1 MSGDGEKDGNAT
13 RSKDGVPSWNGEASS
28 YTAYE
33 EAALLWEQGMVY
45 SKRYTAAPRLMAELS
60 GAAKRLVAGKPAS
73 EVAHVGGVRILLD
86 YLRKALGKPRVNEV
100 TDLLS
105 RYFKGT
111 RRRQGESMNDYI
123 TRKSEAFLRVSQ
135 ALKRVQPYYQ
145 RKKTTAPLPNL
156 GRRTSDLSSHWGSG
170 GWSRQQT
177 DTDDYQDDEEDDQIE
192 EPAGDAPHPRST
204 DAQARRSSW
213 GSGWDSWGSDWDS
226 WRWGRPHW
234 DSWSSEWHWG
244 GPTWSTTTW
253 SGATTLTSAWDTID
267 TIEDEQVLPSFIQG
281 WYLLMDAALDS
292 NERNLIL
299 TAINGDF
306 TPGRVAQELRNQFP
320 EGDLRRKD
328 NHRRPHAFMGIAED
342 DMDLEEPELMGMFGD
357 HPEGDLTEEG
367 AALMA
372 QLTADEDQAYAA
384 FQNAKCTL
392 KDARMRQ
399 HTVKL
404 NRQYYRG
411 GSQPGKSSSSSSTR
425 PPPDDSKM
433 ECLRCGRIGHR
444 AANCP
449 DRQVA
454 ATAEGGSS
462 SAGTVQ
468 QAPFV
473 CFAESNIDNEM
484 AMSTTSSTPTTAE
497 AIEAGMAVVDG
508 GATRTLG
515 SVAAVEALLRRN
527 LQQHGSSR
535 LRDLDPQNRPVFGF
549 GNSSE
554 NQCLSTC
561 KIGVTAGG
569 QDGQVQVH
577 TLDCGEGPILLS
589 VDALR
594 SLGAVVDFR
603 NDLMLLSALDNTRII
618 PLQRS
623 SAGHQLLSLTRDLF
637 QDAHRAR
644 MPVPDLKSYIS
655 P

>member
-1 MSGDGEKDGNAT
+1 
-13 RSKDGVPSWNGEASS
+13 
-28 YTAYE
+28 
-33 EAALLWEQGMVY
+33 
-45 SKRYTAAPRLMAELS
+45 
-60 GAAKRLVAGKPAS
+60 
-73 EVAHVGGVRILLD
+73 
-86 YLRKALGKPRVNEV
+86 
-100 TDLLS
+100 
-105 RYFKGT
+105 
-111 RRRQGESMNDYI
+111 
-123 TRKSEAFLRVSQ
+123 
-135 ALKRVQPYYQ
+135 
-145 RKKTTAPLPNL
+145 
-156 GRRTSDLSSHWGSG
+156 
-170 GWSRQQT
+170 
-177 DTDDYQDDEEDDQIE
+177 
-192 EPAGDAPHPRST
+192 
-204 DAQARRSSW
+204 
-213 GSGWDSWGSDWDS
+213 
-226 WRWGRPHW
+226 
-234 DSWSSEWHWG
+234 
-244 GPTWSTTTW
+244 
-253 SGATTLTSAWDTID
+253 
-267 TIEDEQVLPSFIQG
+267 
-281 WYLLMDAALDS
+281 MDAALDS

-306 TPGRVAQELRNQFP
+306 TPGRVAQELRNQFS

-342 DMDLEEPELMGMFGD
+342 DRDLEEPELMGMFGD

-384 FQNAKCTL
+384 FQNAKRTL

-473 CFAESNIDNEM
+473 CFAESNRDNEM
-484 AMSTTSSTPTTAE
+484 AMSTTSSTPK
-497 AIEAGMAVVDG
+497 AGMAVVDG

-637 QDAHRAR
+637 QDAHPAR

>member
-1 MSGDGEKDGNAT
+1 M
-13 RSKDGVPSWNGEASS
+13 P
-28 YTAYE
+28 
-33 EAALLWEQGMVY
+33 
-45 SKRYTAAPRLMAELS
+45 P
-60 GAAKRLVAGKPAS
+60 
-73 EVAHVGGVRILLD
+73 
-86 YLRKALGKPRVNEV
+86 
-100 TDLLS
+100 
-105 RYFKGT
+105 
-111 RRRQGESMNDYI
+111 
-123 TRKSEAFLRVSQ
+123 
-135 ALKRVQPYYQ
+135 
-145 RKKTTAPLPNL
+145 
-156 GRRTSDLSSHWGSG
+156 
-170 GWSRQQT
+170 
-177 DTDDYQDDEEDDQIE
+177 
-192 EPAGDAPHPRST
+192 
-204 DAQARRSSW
+204 
-213 GSGWDSWGSDWDS
+213 
-226 WRWGRPHW
+226 
-234 DSWSSEWHWG
+234 
-244 GPTWSTTTW
+244 
-253 SGATTLTSAWDTID
+253 
-267 TIEDEQVLPSFIQG
+267 
-281 WYLLMDAALDS
+281 LDS

-497 AIEAGMAVVDG
+497 AIEQAW
-508 GATRTLG
+508 LWW
-515 SVAAVEALLRRN
+515 
-527 LQQHGSSR
+527 
-535 LRDLDPQNRPVFGF
+535 
-549 GNSSE
+549 
-554 NQCLSTC
+554 
-561 KIGVTAGG
+561 TAGPLE
-569 QDGQVQVH
+569 H
-577 TLDCGEGPILLS
+577 W
-589 VDALR
+589 
-594 SLGAVVDFR
+594 AV
-603 NDLMLLSALDNTRII
+603 S
-618 PLQRS
+618 QRS
-623 SAGHQLLSLTRDLF
+623 KHC
-637 QDAHRAR
+637 
-644 MPVPDLKSYIS
+644 
-655 P
+655 

>member
-13 RSKDGVPSWNGEASS
+13 RSKDGVPSWNGEAST

-45 SKRYTAAPRLMAELS
+45 NKRYTAAPRLMAELS
-60 GAAKRLVAGKPAS
+60 GAAKRLVAGKLAS

-145 RKKTTAPLPNL
+145 RKKTTAPQPSL

-177 DTDDYQDDEEDDQIE
+177 DNDDYQDDEEDDQTE
-192 EPAGDAPHPRST
+192 EPAGDTPHPRST
-204 DAQARRSSW
+204 DAQTRRSSW
-213 GSGWDSWGSDWDS
+213 SSGWDSWGGDWDS
-226 WRWGRPHW
+226 WRWSRPHW

-306 TPGRVAQELRNQFP
+306 TPGRVAQELRNQFS

-367 AALMA
+367 AVLMA

-384 FQNAKCTL
+384 FQNAKRTL

-411 GSQPGKSSSSSSTR
+411 GSQSGKSSSSSSTR

-473 CFAESNIDNEM
+473 CFAESNLDNEM
-484 AMSTTSSTPTTAE
+484 AMSTTSSTPTTSE

-515 SVAAVEALLRRN
+515 SVAAVEALLRCNR
-527 LQQHGSSR
+527 QRHGSSR

-603 NDLMLLSALDNTRII
+603 NDLMLLSALGNTRII

>member
-1 MSGDGEKDGNAT
+1 MGT
-13 RSKDGVPSWNGEASS
+13 RHG
-28 YTAYE
+28 
-33 EAALLWEQGMVY
+33 L
-45 SKRYTAAPRLMAELS
+45 
-60 GAAKRLVAGKPAS
+60 LVAGKPAS

-145 RKKTTAPLPNL
+145 RKKTTAPQPSL

-177 DTDDYQDDEEDDQIE
+177 DNDDYQDDEEDDQTE
-192 EPAGDAPHPRST
+192 EPAGDTPHPRST
-204 DAQARRSSW
+204 DAQTRRSSW
-213 GSGWDSWGSDWDS
+213 SSGWDSWGGDWDS
-226 WRWGRPHW
+226 WRWSRPHW

-306 TPGRVAQELRNQFP
+306 TPGRVAQELRNQFS

-367 AALMA
+367 AVLMA

-384 FQNAKCTL
+384 FQNAKRTL

-411 GSQPGKSSSSSSTR
+411 GSQSGKSSSSSSTR

-473 CFAESNIDNEM
+473 CFAESNLDNEM
-484 AMSTTSSTPTTAE
+484 AMSTTSSTPTISE

-515 SVAAVEALLRRN
+515 SVAAVEALLRCNR
-527 LQQHGSSR
+527 QRHGSSR

-603 NDLMLLSALDNTRII
+603 NDLMLLSALDNTHII